1 MADINKRMELLVN
14 HLKEYGFVF
23 QGSQIYGGLSNS
35 WDYGPLGA
43 QLKNRLQHLWW
54 ERFVTKH
61 PLNVGLDSAI
71 VMNSSVWKASG
82 HLDNFYD
89 LFVDCKSCIKR
100 FRVDHLLSNV
110 TVDFQKLRADE
121 LQTLL
126 KEHQVVCPNCKNNN
140 FTSVRSFDLMF
151 KTQQGVLA
159 NDQGVVYLRPET
171 AQGIFVN
178 FKNIQRSLRKKLPF
192 GVGQIGK
199 AFRNEITPGH
209 FIFRTREFE
218 QMELEFFFNPNDQ
231 TEWFDYWLSYC
242 QQFLLDVG
250 IKHGNFSLNEHE
262 DSVLAHY
269 AKRTVDIEY
278 NFPFG
283 KQELW
288 GISNR
293 SSFDLKTHSEH
304 SGEDLSYLDSEL
316 NAKIFA
322 NVIEPSVGVGRLMLA
337 ILNDAYDV
345 EILPDNSKR
354 TILRLN
360 HNLAPYYIA
369 ILPLSKQLNEE
380 AYKLYEELAND
391 FLATYDETQNIG
403 KRYRRQDAI
412 GTPYCITVDFKSL
425 RRWRRSVT
433 VRFRDTMVQKRVKV
447 RKLRKYLKHL
457 QEQN

>member
-1 MADINKRMELLVN
+1 M
-14 HLKEYGFVF
+14 
-23 QGSQIYGGLSNS
+23 
-35 WDYGPLGA
+35 
-43 QLKNRLQHLWW
+43 
-54 ERFVTKH
+54 
-61 PLNVGLDSAI
+61 
-71 VMNSSVWKASG
+71 
-82 HLDNFYD
+82 
-89 LFVDCKSCIKR
+89 
-100 FRVDHLLSNV
+100 
-110 TVDFQKLRADE
+110 
-121 LQTLL
+121 
-126 KEHQVVCPNCKNNN
+126 
-140 FTSVRSFDLMF
+140 
-151 KTQQGVLA
+151 
-159 NDQGVVYLRPET
+159 
-171 AQGIFVN
+171 
-178 FKNIQRSLRKKLPF
+178 
-192 GVGQIGK
+192 
-199 AFRNEITPGH
+199 
-209 FIFRTREFE
+209 
-218 QMELEFFFNPNDQ
+218 
-231 TEWFDYWLSYC
+231 
-242 QQFLLDVG
+242 
-250 IKHGNFSLNEHE
+250 
-262 DSVLAHY
+262 
-269 AKRTVDIEY
+269 DIEY

-304 SGEDLSYLDSEL
+304 SDEDLSYLDSEL

-425 RRWRRSVT
+425 RR
-433 VRFRDTMVQKRVKV
+433 
-447 RKLRKYLKHL
+447 
-457 QEQN
+457 